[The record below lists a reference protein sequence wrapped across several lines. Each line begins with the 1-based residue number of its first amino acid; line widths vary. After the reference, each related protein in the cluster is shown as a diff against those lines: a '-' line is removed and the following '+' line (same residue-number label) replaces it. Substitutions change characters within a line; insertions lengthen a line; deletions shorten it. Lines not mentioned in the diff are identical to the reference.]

1 MTWSQAAEVPGKG
14 WSGTCTRV
22 PAVRA
27 LAYTVPIPASAAAEA
42 TATGTSQRP
51 RGEVRPRRIVPCL
64 PLSLLG
70 GRPTA
75 VPLVAGH
82 DVVAVQVDVYT
93 GSTATS
99 RAGCPRPGSGTG
111 PAGGGRA
118 GSGRTVGG
126 GVGRRRDRPAAP
138 PRLAVARP
146 DSPPP
151 HRDRGRRG
159 RS

>member
-27 LAYTVPIPASAAAEA
+27 LAYTVPTPASAAAEA

-51 RGEVRPRRIVPCL
+51 RGEIRPRRIVPCL

-82 DVVAVQVDVYT
+82 DVVAVQVEVYT
-93 GSTATS
+93 RGAASS
-99 RAGCPRPGSGTG
+99 RAGCPKRLSP
-111 PAGGGRA
+111 
-118 GSGRTVGG
+118 
-126 GVGRRRDRPAAP
+126 VGR
-138 PRLAVARP
+138 
-146 DSPPP
+146 
-151 HRDRGRRG
+151 
-159 RS
+159 